1 MTNSTHAVQV
11 NDVLQHI
18 RTLLDSGRL
27 LPGDRLPAER
37 KMAEQL
43 GVSRAHV
50 RTAFQ
55 KLEFY
60 GIVKTY
66 PQSGTIVAQ
75 QTVQVLESLISDLLR
90 IDSYDFYSLVYV
102 RVLLEAESVKLCAV
116 NRTEAD
122 IETMKAALE
131 ESDRFLGTDRQVEK
145 DFAFHSSIA
154 RAAHN
159 PVIASLLLVI
169 TPDVLNY
176 FRRFRV
182 CEVSQEQVY
191 AEHHQL
197 LDAIVAG
204 DAEAAEKVLRK
215 HLQEISL
222 FATELKDKKMTAAGR

>member
-1 MTNSTHAVQV
+1 MTNSTHTEQV
-11 NDVLQHI
+11 NTVLQHI
-18 RTLLDSGRL
+18 RTMLDSGRL

-37 KMAEQL
+37 KMSEQL

-66 PQSGTIVAQ
+66 PQSGSVVAE
-75 QTVQVLESLISDLLR
+75 QTVQVLESLISDMLQ

-102 RVLLEAESVKLCAV
+102 RVLLENESIKLCV
-116 NRTEAD
+116 QNRTDED
-122 IETMKAALE
+122 IEAMKFALA
-131 ESDRFLGTDRQVEK
+131 ESDRHLGTDQQVEK

-176 FRRFRV
+176 FRKFRV
-182 CEVSQEQVY
+182 CNSDPKKVMD
-191 AEHHQL
+191 EHHRL
-197 LDAIVAG
+197 LDAIIAR
-204 DAEAAEKVLRK
+204 DEASAREVLK
-215 HLQEISL
+215 LHLADIVQ
-222 FATELKDKKMTAAGR
+222 FATENKK